1 MPPVWRPKDNDTLK
15 IWVNTILDE
24 ASDRLTPWETK
35 FMDDMLHRVSMKQ
48 PLTQGQEEK
57 LEQIYAEYTA

>member
-1 MPPVWRPKDNDTLK
+1 MPPVWQPKDNDTLK
-15 IWVNTILDE
+15 YWVKTILDE
-24 ASDRLTPWETK
+24 ASDRLSAWETK
-35 FMDDMLHRVSMKQ
+35 FIADIEPRVLNNR